1 MKLRFNYKTDKLIRS
16 KARFRDNFKF
26 MQTPEFPF
34 IKVILIN
41 TLAMSLLGLA
51 IPLSIQSVINN
62 ITSRAMLQ
70 PLVILCLV
78 LLFILSFS
86 GLLQVIQTYVVE
98 TLKRRIFV
106 RFGLVISE
114 RMSHYQDEV
123 FKKVN
128 SPALIN
134 RYFDTLIMQSSMV
147 SFFVEGFGFGLMF
160 IIGFGLLIFYHPYFL
175 VFALAMAS
183 FLVVNWMLFGPDGVK
198 AGSPEADGKYGV
210 VSWIEE
216 LSRVRTMFSSERG
229 RDFSNKKMVYLFNI
243 WLEKRNHLFDFQF
256 RQHIGLQI
264 FSVTTNVMLLFIGG
278 YLVLQQQLTVGQLV
292 AASLVVSNI
301 VSSIPRLQT
310 FFFSIYDYSTAIDKL
325 AEFYDFPL
333 EEVNSN
339 AVKVNTK
346 KIELKNVKLSPNY
359 HFNFS
364 LPEDKTNYIY
374 VKSFSS
380 IDNLYDLIIGNI
392 VPEEGN
398 VTFDGLFMQD
408 VDLSRLRDKVQLIR
422 HDQFFA
428 GTIMENL
435 VGFANKAPDTA
446 QVQNILEMVGL
457 WDNVKILPEK
467 LETEIRPNGFPFSKS
482 QLMALQIARAM
493 IIRPELILI
502 TPDFEQ
508 ISTFKR
514 RLCLEVLLDSHS
526 PWKVMFF
533 SQKFYKEGFDQYYSL
548 DRQGVHPYA
557 DATELL
563 KEIELN
569 G

>member
-1 MKLRFNYKTDKLIRS
+1 MKLKFTYKTDKFIRS
-16 KARFRDNFKF
+16 TARFRDNFKL
-26 MQTPEFPF
+26 MQFPEFPF

-62 ITSRAMLQ
+62 ITSRTMLQ

-98 TLKRRIFV
+98 VLKRRIFV

-114 RMSHYQDEV
+114 RMSHYQDEL

-175 VFALAMAS
+175 VFALAMTI
-183 FLVVNWMLFGPDGVK
+183 FLVLNWMLFGPDGVK

-216 LSRVRTMFSSERG
+216 LSRVRTMFSSEKG
-229 RDFSNKKMVYLFNI
+229 REFSNQKMVYLFNI
-243 WLEKRNHLFDFQF
+243 WLEKRNNLFDFQF

-264 FSVTTNVMLLFIGG
+264 FSVMTNVLLLFLGG
-278 YLVLQQQLTVGQLV
+278 FLVLEQQLTVGQLV

-301 VSSIPRLQT
+301 IASIPRLQT

-333 EEVNSN
+333 EEVKQD
-339 AVKVNTK
+339 AVQVNTK
-346 KIELKNVKLSPNY
+346 NIELKNVRIAPNY

-364 LPEDKTNYIY
+364 LPEEKTNYVY

-380 IDNLYDLIIGNI
+380 IENFYDLIIGNI
-392 VPEEGN
+392 VPQEGN
-398 VTFDGLFMQD
+398 VTFDGKFLQD
-408 VDLSRLRDKVQLIR
+408 VDLSKLRDKVQLIR
-422 HDQFFA
+422 YDQFFA

-435 VGFANKAPDTA
+435 TGFAKKQPDTA

-457 WDNVKILPEK
+457 WDNIKVLPLK

-482 QLMALQIARAM
+482 QLLSLQIARAM
-493 IIRPELILI
+493 ITRPELVLV

-508 ISTFKR
+508 ISSFKR
-514 RLCLEVLLDSHS
+514 KLCLEVLVDSQS

-533 SQKFYKEGFDQYYSL
+533 SQKFYKEGFDHFYSL
-548 DRQGVHPYA
+548 DRQGLHPYA
-557 DATELL
+557 NAAELL
-563 KEIELN
+563 KEIEIN